1 MSEACTI
8 EAGEQGCANLT
19 GALTFKSTPGLYR
32 ESENLFKGPAP
43 VLSVD
48 LSGVTAVDS
57 AGLALLLEWQAV
69 QRTDSRSLHILNA
82 PSSLMSLARLC
93 NAIEL
98 LNMTGRSGE
107 P

>member
-1 MSEACTI
+1 MSELSTI

-19 GALTFKSTPGLYR
+19 GALTFESTPSLYK
-32 ESENLFKGPAP
+32 ESENLFKSPAP
-43 VLSVD
+43 ISSIN

-57 AGLALLLEWQAV
+57 AGLALLLEWQAAQQTV
-69 QRTDSRSLHILNA
+69 SNNLRYLNA

-93 NAIEL
+93 DAIEL

>member
-43 VLSVD
+43 ILSVD
-48 LSGVTAVDS
+48 LSGVTSVDS

-69 QRTDSRSLHILNA
+69 QRTDSHSLHILNA

-98 LNMTGRSGE
+98 LNITGRSGE
-107 P
+107 A